1 MSFRQALSI
10 GLSALALASAS
21 PAEAVTGEALPDLV
35 GQFTQI
41 CGRAEEAGTAL
52 PGNDVAVADA
62 PAYFAGDLRRATES
76 RVVKMGERYA
86 MRAIIPSDFDPQHA
100 VLMKCAVASGA
111 TAFAEQVER
120 LSALLSAKPE
130 LRKTAAGFDAASFT
144 SGATVFYIF
153 SEPDGWVSVYK
164 MDIMMRNIPRKY
176 LKKGAKP
183 LAIPSVR

>member
-21 PAEAVTGEALPDLV
+21 QAGAGAGEPLPDLA
-35 GQFTQI
+35 GQFAQI
-41 CGRAEEAGTAL
+41 CGRADEAGTPL
-52 PGNDVAVADA
+52 PGDDVAAADA
-62 PAYFAGDLRRATES
+62 PPYFAGDLRRASES

-111 TAFAEQVER
+111 TAFAEQVEH

-130 LRKTAAGFDAASFT
+130 LRKTADGFEAASFT
-144 SGATVFYIF
+144 SGSTVFYIF
-153 SEPDGWVSVYK
+153 SEPGGAVSIYK
-164 MDIMMRNIPRKY
+164 MDIMMRNIERKY

-183 LAIPSVR
+183 LPTPSVR